1 MYDVSVIVTTYNAED
16 TVNRAVSS
24 LLHKPF
30 MERIEVIIVDDCSK
44 DGTPQII
51 QSIAEKNDNVKV
63 ILLDKNTG
71 SPSEPRNVGMRNAT
85 GEYITFLDDDD
96 WLDVKNLLELVQYA
110 KANGLECVKGY
121 LSVVDK
127 KGVTISNRIVD
138 RKYNTIIKDIL
149 AQQSTT
155 IDVVLKREFL
165 VKHQIAFDKSY
176 KIGEDTLFY
185 AECFS
190 KNPKIEYV
198 DKSYYFYNK
207 SRGVELSTTQQ
218 YGDRELEMHIEIWNL
233 VEEKLK
239 SVGISYY
246 QLRLSVAV
254 KNSVKNLV
262 VEESKLVSKKVFLL
276 FSEFLNKEK
285 AYLKNKVYLEQRYQ
299 EVLDTLYAGDY
310 QKFCQVSKKRIL
322 IAGYDLKFILP
333 LVSYLEQHYMVL
345 IDEWTGHNSHNEKQ
359 SKELL
364 EQADIIWCEWL
375 LGNAVWYSQQK
386 KNYQKI
392 IIRAHRFEITREFGY
407 QVNYDK
413 VSKVLA
419 VGYYYLEEFQ
429 RKFHIPRSKMQLLSN
444 YVEPDIYTGEKN
456 EGYQYHIGIVGILPK
471 RKGFF
476 KGLEILKNLRQKDE
490 RFQLYEKRLEQVLDT
505 IGFSYLPKD
514 KSVSVYYTIK
524 SFDDLEK
531 MLKNFQQNI
540 YMDKHLKIIY
550 DDADMDLALLRQ
562 LEAMGVEFYCKSYLE
577 QYDKDVEDTSAYIA
591 FADETMREDFIE
603 KAIKHFCY
611 LDDNMCVVQKEN
623 GCEIEV
629 ENNGI
634 KMNSLRRKRNNN

>member
-490 RFQLYEKRLEQVLDT
+490 RFQLYVVGAKPEDTDWIMNNPTEKSYYQQCSQFIKENNLEEAV
-505 IGFSYLPKD
+505 
-514 KSVSVYYTIK
+514 
-524 SFDDLEK
+524 
-531 MLKNFQQNI
+531 I
-540 YMDKHLKIIY
+540 YKGWMQKQE
-550 DDADMDLALLRQ
+550 MFRDLAFVLSLSDDEQ
-562 LEAMGVEFYCKSYLE
+562 PESFHLTPAEAYCDNTMGLFLSWPGVE
-577 QYDKDVEDTSAYIA
+577 YIYPQQVI
-591 FADETMREDFIE
+591 FGTVQDIEDFILKMVANKEENMKLLMTIKEYIIANYDVKLFCE
-603 KAIKHFCY
+603 KVKTI
-611 LDDNMCVVQKEN
+611 LET
-623 GCEIEV
+623 
-629 ENNGI
+629 
-634 KMNSLRRKRNNN
+634 L